1 MKFKRILAISRISQD
16 CRDVVQNGIALAK
29 WLGAEFQVLHLI
41 SNPVDQEAL
50 NAPLPFPD
58 DRHKSYMS
66 IQEETK
72 EELDKILKKELKS
85 GFPIKLIIKDGDP
98 VEDVIKVVK
107 EERIDLLLV
116 FSHEEGRLEHLLFG
130 RENDAIIRR
139 LPCSVLVLK
148 HEPQPIVW

>member
-16 CRDVVQNGIALAK
+16 CRDVVQNGITLAK

-72 EELDKILKKELKS
+72 EELDKILQKELKS

-98 VEDVIKVVK
+98 VEDVINVVK